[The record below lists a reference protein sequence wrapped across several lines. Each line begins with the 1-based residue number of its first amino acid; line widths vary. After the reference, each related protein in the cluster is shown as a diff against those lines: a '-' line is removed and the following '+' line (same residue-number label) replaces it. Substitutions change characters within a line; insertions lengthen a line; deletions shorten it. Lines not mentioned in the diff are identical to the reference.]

1 MSMHVI
7 FIVANA
13 VGFIT
18 LSKFLLSFCTWV
30 WVTFLRPPKNLK
42 GYGSWAMVTGSTDG
56 IGKAFA
62 FELASKGLN
71 LILVGRSPTK
81 LKATISGLHERYG
94 CQVMVRSVVIDFSN
108 DPLDV
113 IDEKIKKGIDGLDV
127 GILIN
132 NVGISYPWP
141 RYFHEVASTTIN
153 DLLKV
158 NVESTTWVTRAVLPL
173 MLKKKKGAIINIGSG
188 STGVLPSF
196 PLYAIYC
203 ATKAY
208 VYQFSRSLHVEYKQ
222 HGIDV
227 QCQIPLLVQTKMIA
241 LPLSSFFIPTPEV
254 YSKACIRWI
263 GHEPFNVPYWR
274 HSLEAALLSA
284 LPEALIDECIIRY
297 FFTMRKIEQER
308 INKE

>member
-227 QCQIPLLVQTKMIA
+227 QCQKTRCFDCDLLNCQVDGIFEDKWWKRCMGPTIHDA
-241 LPLSSFFIPTPEV
+241 CVLST
-254 YSKACIRWI
+254 
-263 GHEPFNVPYWR
+263 HPFHYA
-274 HSLEAALLSA
+274 S
-284 LPEALIDECIIRY
+284 
-297 FFTMRKIEQER
+297 
-308 INKE
+308 